1 MKKSLLLTGAWPH
14 APPTAPLSCLSLSAL
29 LSKTIFFIKHF
40 IMHSKYHFWKISNS
54 HLQKLLGLSV
64 KRASERL
71 REIRDAYGKTS
82 ADDVRFFELCEHQK
96 LNPEEVPLILG
107 WD

>member
-1 MKKSLLLTGAWPH
+1 MTSR
-14 APPTAPLSCLSLSAL
+14 
-29 LSKTIFFIKHF
+29 
-40 IMHSKYHFWKISNS
+40 YHFWKIKNS
-54 HLQKLLGLSV
+54 HLQALLGLSV

-96 LNPEEVPLILG
+96 LNEEVVPLILG
-107 WD
+107 WNDQQ